1 MNMEAMN
8 DGSISRQVLERAGC
22 PIHYWL
28 AGPQDRPLVIFTHGS
43 LVDHHMFDPQVP
55 VIAQQYNVLTWD
67 VRGHGLSQPIGEIF
81 SIREAAEDLIAIL
94 DRLGY
99 GQATFVGQSLGGII
113 TQELVFLH
121 PERVTALVVIGGVC
135 NTLKLSAFEKLAL
148 QASPMLLRLLPDSVR
163 KRQSAHSF
171 AVKPKVQTYLYE
183 ASRQI
188 PEKNV
193 ITVWTETICCLRY
206 EPDYRIT
213 HPLLLTHGKHDI
225 LEKFKKAMPTWAA
238 RDPHCHYVVIPDAGH
253 CANQDN
259 PEFFNRVLLDFLH
272 EHAP

>member
-1 MNMEAMN
+1 MNMEAMS

-28 AGPQDRPLVIFTHGS
+28 AGPRDRPLVIFTHGS
-43 LVDHHMFDPQVP
+43 LVNHHMFDPQIP
-55 VIAQQYNVLTWD
+55 VIAQQYRVLTWD

-81 SIREAAEDLIAIL
+81 SIREAVEDLIAIL
-94 DRLGY
+94 DRLGHE
-99 GQATFVGQSLGGII
+99 QATFVGQSLGGII

-135 NTLKLSAFEKLAL
+135 ITLKLPAFEKLAL
-148 QASPMLLRLLPDSVR
+148 QASPMLLRLLPDRVR
-163 KRQSAHSF
+163 KRQSARSS
-171 AVKPKVQTYLYE
+171 AVKPEVQTYLYE

-188 PEKNV
+188 QAKNA
-193 ITVWTETICCLRY
+193 ITIWTETIRCLRY

-213 HPLLLTHGKHDI
+213 HPLLLTHGKYDS

-238 RDPHCHYVVIPDAGH
+238 RDTHCRYVVIPVAGH

-272 EHAP
+272 EHSP